1 MLNKLLKK
9 LIFQRSKIN
18 NKKQAQVFIQE
29 IIEFIY
35 FNWNKSPKWN
45 KPLGIYF
52 NTRLNES
59 TRIDQLLLKQKYN
72 TYTMTSK

>member
-35 FNWNKSPKWN
+35 FN
-45 KPLGIYF
+45 
-52 NTRLNES
+52 
-59 TRIDQLLLKQKYN
+59 
-72 TYTMTSK
+72 